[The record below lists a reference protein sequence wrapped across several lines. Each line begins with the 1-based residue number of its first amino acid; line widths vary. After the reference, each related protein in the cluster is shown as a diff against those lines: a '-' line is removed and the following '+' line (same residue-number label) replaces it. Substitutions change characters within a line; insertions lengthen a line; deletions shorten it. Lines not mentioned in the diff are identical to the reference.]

1 MSHNYYQMWNRG
13 QFILS
18 GHALRIETVRY
29 GRGRIDRAERLCLFC
44 DQRQLDDEFHFLCQ
58 CPLLHDIR
66 IKYIKKTRCIR
77 RPSVYKL
84 CELLKS
90 TNKTTLINL
99 CKFIK
104 EAFERRL
111 SFDI

>member
-1 MSHNYYQMWNRG
+1 MRDKALRQSLTKLR
-13 QFILS
+13 LS
-18 GHALRIETVRY
+18 SHALRIETARY
-29 GRGRIDRAERLCLFC
+29 GRHRIDRAERLCLFC
-44 DQRQLDDEFHFLCQ
+44 DQRQLDDEFHFICQ

-66 IKYIKKTRCIR
+66 LKYIKTRYIR

-99 CKFIK
+99 SKFIK
-104 EAFERRL
+104 EAFKRRQSL
-111 SFDI
+111 DI